1 MLPAGVAHGLG
12 ARAQA
17 AAPAWLTPPLVLLG
31 FAAVPALLV
40 YGPRL
45 LSRQRKW
52 LTRSPQLAGI
62 ALILTVVVLWTASSV
77 AIQMVFENHRFA
89 KPVFLTYA
97 SACLLMV
104 YLPFYPDRLRD
115 LAAFVAERLGCG
127 GRRRGGAR
135 RPVARYSRLEAAGDA
150 VSDHAAASAEDAGDA
165 PLAAPLGTAESVGV
179 ALRVGALWFALNLSF
194 NVSLQLSSVS
204 SVTIISATSPIC

>member
-45 LSRQRKW
+45 LSRLRKW

-77 AIQMVFENHRFA
+77 AIQMVFETHRFA

>member
-77 AIQMVFENHRFA
+77 AIQLVFENHRFA